1 MMPTTAGPTRR
12 PGYTLVE
19 LLMVIAIISILA
31 ALLITAVSRVRGVAK
46 SATANTDIAQLD
58 TVLTKFKQDFN
69 VSPPSHVLAVTAGSN
84 GVALPRRFRMPSRLI
99 DQNGNPEPE
108 YQFLK
113 RMFPRWAPVLPSDP
127 NWNTAQFR
135 TQANGNDFD
144 LSQLNNYHPDY
155 VQLVRLT
162 NPAANS
168 LGGGTVGLDSNQLMV
183 LLLGGPMAL
192 FQNTIYTNPSSPN
205 FNALLGSNPP
215 APATPLGTGWAPDAP
230 YAPAASAQTKKGPFF
245 DFPSDRLVAT
255 EDAQSATP
263 AILTNKLS
271 QFVDPWGTPYAFFSA
286 SSGEAYD
293 PRVPFPW
300 TADPQTVNDTLTYNP
315 EADTNAPAT
324 ANPKGPN
331 TVYAARSAS
340 KWHNAGKFQLV
351 SAGPNKRFGPG
362 SPILSST
369 VATNPPPNG
378 AGLQLPPA
386 GKLLYPYTP
395 PIATT
400 AQYFLLLWEP
410 GQIAQHPYYSEKTRG
425 EDDIC
430 NFNAGSNLGTSSAP

>member
-1 MMPTTAGPTRR
+1 MNT
-12 PGYTLVE
+12 PG
-19 LLMVIAIISILA
+19 
-31 ALLITAVSRVRGVAK
+31 
-46 SATANTDIAQLD
+46 
-58 TVLTKFKQDFN
+58 
-69 VSPPSHVLAVTAGSN
+69 
-84 GVALPRRFRMPSRLI
+84 
-99 DQNGNPEPE
+99 
-108 YQFLK
+108 
-113 RMFPRWAPVLPSDP
+113 DP
-127 NWNTAQFR
+127 NF
-135 TQANGNDFD
+135 
-144 LSQLNNYHPDY
+144 HPDY

-183 LLLGGPMAL
+183 VLLGGPMAL

-215 APATPLGTGWAPDAP
+215 APATPLGMGWAPDGP
-230 YAPAASAQTKKGPFF
+230 YAPAASAQTKRGPFF
-245 DFPSDRLVAT
+245 DFPGDRLVAT
-255 EDAQSATP
+255 EDAQTATP
-263 AILTNKLS
+263 PILTNKLS

-340 KWHNAGKFQLV
+340 KWHNAGKFQIV

-362 SPILSST
+362 SPI
-369 VATNPPPNG
+369 VATATATA
-378 AGLQLPPA
+378 AGFPS
-386 GKLLYPYTP
+386 GSKLLYPYTP
-395 PIATT
+395 PGMQPG
-400 AQYFLLLWEP
+400 QYWQLLWEP

-425 EDDIC
+425 EDDIV
-430 NFNAGSNLGTSSAP
+430 NFNAGSNLGTSAAP